1 MTAADPR
8 VSFPSPG
15 VIRVHNRAL
24 FADADGSACRTFLER
39 VFLAEGVRSVSIRG
53 GRAPFAEIRHAP
65 DADGSMAVLERIIAL
80 LRQPPGP
87 AGEVAG
93 TDERRLPSPHAGRTV
108 PPPAST
114 ARDHRGIV
122 RYYPH
127 GRLVSGWETRLDRP
141 GRLRLRNRALHR
153 RSGLC
158 RVVERELLGVLG
170 IEHCRARPNG
180 GTVLVAYDPE
190 QLDPIAVIET
200 LDAVLAAAGPAG
212 RTDPLDLHLPLSTA
226 SLPVAALA
234 QTAVPALLPAAV
246 ALVAFTTFRSVRE
259 AAFDLVRRRGRP
271 GPAALDA
278 AVMIGC
284 LGTMSILPG
293 AVLGWCSSLGRTLI
307 VRAEHDSRRV
317 LLGSFGKR
325 PGAAWLWRDGTEI
338 RVAADRL
345 RPGDHVIA
353 TAGEFVPADCR
364 IVAGRALVDEHALTG
379 EATPVERR
387 VGDRLHAATLV
398 MAGEVIVLVEA
409 AGPRT
414 AAAEIGRILEQ
425 TAGYRTQAQQ
435 RGERIAA
442 DAVLP
447 ALALGAAGMAMM
459 GPSGALAVLHRD
471 LDTGPRMAMPLAL
484 VSSLARCAHLGI
496 LVKDGRALEAMR
508 GVDTLLLDQSAVLV
522 RGRRGNGRII
532 EDMRAR
538 GVREVG
544 LVSGDDEEAT
554 ARLAALLGVDR
565 SFAGVRP
572 EEKAGL
578 VERLRAEGR
587 RVCFVG
593 DGRLDAAAMRAADV
607 SVSASVRGPASVAED
622 AAQVVLL
629 DGELSRLCDLFDA
642 SRNLGRD
649 VRRAW
654 AIVLIPNVACVVG
667 AFTMGFGLLVS
678 VAVNNLAALGALAS
692 SAVGLREVA
701 QLEAERRHRQEIAG
715 AFVTRYDD
723 DVHPDGDATEVA
735 GKSLLPASDRAEIGG
750 PVVLESSSLN

>member
-24 FADADGSACRTFLER
+24 FGDTDGSACRTFLER
-39 VFLAEGVRSVSIRG
+39 VFLAAGVSSVSIRG
-53 GRAPFAEIRHAP
+53 GRAPYAEIRHAP
-65 DADGSMAVLERIIAL
+65 DAGGSMAVLERIVAL
-80 LRQPPGP
+80 LRQSPRP
-87 AGEVAG
+87 AGAAEVAG
-93 TDERRLPSPHAGRTV
+93 ERRLPSSHAGRIV

-114 ARDHRGIV
+114 ARDHRGTV
-122 RYYPH
+122 RYYRQE
-127 GRLVSGWETRLDRP
+127 RLVSGWETRLDRP

-158 RVVERELLGVLG
+158 RVVERELMGVLG
-170 IEHCRARPNG
+170 VEHCRARPNG
-180 GTVLVAYDPE
+180 GSVLVVYDAE
-190 QLDPIAVIET
+190 QLDSIGVIET
-200 LDAVLAAAGPAG
+200 LDLVLAGAGPTG
-212 RTDPLDLHLPLSTA
+212 RIDPIDLHLPLATA
-226 SLPVAALA
+226 SLPIAALA
-234 QTAVPALLPAAV
+234 QTAVPALVPAAV
-246 ALVAFTTFRSVRE
+246 ALVAFTTFRASRA

-271 GPAALDA
+271 GPATLDA
-278 AVMIGC
+278 AVLIGC
-284 LGTMSILPG
+284 LGTMSLLPG

-307 VRAEHDSRRV
+307 ARTEDDSRRV

-353 TAGEFVPADCR
+353 TAGEFVPADGR
-364 IVAGRALVDEHALTG
+364 IVAGKALVDEHALTG

-387 VGDRLHAATLV
+387 AGDRLNAATLV
-398 MAGEVIVLVEA
+398 MAGEVIVVVEA
-409 AGPRT
+409 AGRRT

-425 TAGYRTQAQQ
+425 TAGYRPEVQR

-447 ALALGAAGMAMM
+447 ALALGAAGMAVI

-496 LVKDGRALEAMR
+496 LVKDGRALEAMS
-508 GVDTLLLDQSAVLV
+508 GVDTLLLDQSAVLA
-522 RGRRGNGRII
+522 RGRPGDGRFI
-532 EDMRAR
+532 EKMRAR
-538 GVREVG
+538 GVREVIV
-544 LVSGDDEEAT
+544 VSGDGDEPT
-554 ARLAALLGVDR
+554 ARLAALLGADR
-565 SFAGVRP
+565 SFAEVAP
-572 EEKAGL
+572 EAKAAL

-587 RVCFVG
+587 RVGFVG
-593 DGRLDAAAMRAADV
+593 DGLLDAAAMRAADV
-607 SVSASVRGPASVAED
+607 SVSASVRGPATVAED

-629 DGELSRLCDLFDA
+629 DGDLSRLCDLFDA

-654 AIVLIPNVACVVG
+654 AIVLVPNVACVVG

-692 SAVGLREVA
+692 SAVGLREAA

-715 AFVTRYDD
+715 ALVTRYDD
-723 DVHPDGDATEVA
+723 IHPDGDATGVA
-735 GKSLLPASDRAEIGG
+735 GKSLLPASDRVPMSAAR
-750 PVVLESSSLN
+750 SSSSPLH